1 MESKPTLLTRQE
13 AADRTGLSAKWLQ
26 NAAWRGDGPPM
37 YRFTKRTSRYLSSD
51 LDAWVAGRKMLMST
65 ERS

>member
-1 MESKPTLLTRQE
+1 MDSKPTLLTRQE
-13 AADRTGLSAKWLQ
+13 VSDRTGLSTKWLQ

-51 LDAWVAGRKMLMST
+51 LDTWVATRRLPMST
-65 ERS
+65 EQS